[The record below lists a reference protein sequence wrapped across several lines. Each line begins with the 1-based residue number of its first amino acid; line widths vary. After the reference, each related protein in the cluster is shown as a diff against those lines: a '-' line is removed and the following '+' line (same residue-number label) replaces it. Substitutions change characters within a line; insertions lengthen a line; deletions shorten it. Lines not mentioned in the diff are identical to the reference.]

1 MRYLAIVL
9 ASSLAACAAHNAA
22 PAASAD
28 SVQAATETPSSGA
41 SFAPAD
47 SDGVAAAPVD
57 AHWPRTTAAM
67 TPATGNATAL
77 PEQSPPSWTYGAD
90 GSRNHNGATPLDQSS
105 SESDRNMTRLIRQAV
120 GADRSLS
127 FSAKNVKIITLDGKV
142 TLRGA
147 VKTDDERIRV
157 AAAARKVA
165 GDAQVENFLEV
176 SNSTQEPKESNNGQ

>member
-9 ASSLAACAAHNAA
+9 ASSFAACAAHIAA

-28 SVQAATETPSSGA
+28 SAQAAKETASSGP
-41 SFAPAD
+41 SFAPAS
-47 SDGVAAAPVD
+47 SDGVAAVPVD

-77 PEQSPPSWTYGAD
+77 PEQGPPSWTYGEDRA
-90 GSRNHNGATPLDQSS
+90 RNRIGATPIDQSS
-105 SESDRNMTRLIRQAV
+105 SESDRNMTQLIRQALV
-120 GADRSLS
+120 ADHSLS
-127 FSAKNVKIITLDGKV
+127 VTAKNVKIITLEGKV

-157 AAAARKVA
+157 AAAARKIA
-165 GDAQVENFLEV
+165 GDAQVENFLEIGQ
-176 SNSTQEPKESNNGQ
+176 SAQKPQESNNDQ